1 MVATISELMA
11 ELKRQKV
18 APERLRDLRPAVEV
32 ELEQSAAYVSSGL
45 ADLDRISGGG
55 WPVGALSELVVSTG
69 GGAALLHAALR
80 AAAARGESI
89 VLIDPFQGLDPL
101 AATAAGVSLDRL
113 LWVRPAGTKSAAR
126 AVELLLRAGGF
137 SLVVLDL
144 QHLWKPPR
152 RRARDL
158 STSVWLRLGRRA
170 RESKTVVLV
179 FVSSPQVTAPVL
191 SIQIDYALRW
201 SGAIPRLKLRFV
213 LRRGGRRD

>member
-1 MVATISELMA
+1 MVVATISELMA

-32 ELEQSAAYVSSGL
+32 ELEQSAVYVSSGL

-55 WPVGALSELVVSTG
+55 WPAGALSELVVSTG

-89 VLIDPFQGLDPL
+89 ALIDPFQGLDPL

-113 LWVRPAGTKSAAR
+113 LWVRPAGAKSAAR
-126 AVELLLRAGGF
+126 AADLLLRAGGF

-144 QHLWKPPR
+144 LDLKKPPR
-152 RRARDL
+152 RRAQTL
-158 STSVWLRLGRRA
+158 PTSVWLRLGRRA
-170 RESKTVVLV
+170 HESETVVLV
-179 FVSSPQVTAPVL
+179 FVSAPQVKAPAL
-191 SIQIDYALRW
+191 SLQIDY
-201 SGAIPRLKLRFV
+201 GLRFV
-213 LRRGGRRD
+213 WRRGGGHD